1 VNIHSFDGVLRHSR
15 TMHSFAIPFTDKR
28 IPLPRPVPY
37 ISMGYFVVVELFFLV
52 FDNVF
57 SFVPLMAAVFS
68 TLSGG
73 DATLASYVVCYVV
86 VPGMIVWF
94 SMNAEIDGR
103 APHLWLISCAR
114 YVTREKHT
122 LCGRRARREGQKVSY
137 KSKVNIWW
145 DLDAPRLH
153 HGYVNGGRLRT
164 SVPVRFGHSLIHRNF
179 VMRPSERGQ
188 FSDYEIDGR
197 LEVKP

>member
-1 VNIHSFDGVLRHSR
+1 
-15 TMHSFAIPFTDKR
+15 MHTFAIPFTDKR
-28 IPLPRPVPY
+28 VPLPRPLPY
-37 ISMGYFVVVELFFLV
+37 ISMGYFVVIELFFLI

-57 SFVPLMAAVFS
+57 SAVPLMSTVFS

-73 DATLASYVVCYVV
+73 DATLASYAVCYVV

-94 SMNAEIDGR
+94 SMNVEIDGR

-114 YVTREKHT
+114 YVARDKRT
-122 LCGRRARREGQKVSY
+122 LCGQRARKEGQKVSY
-137 KSKVNIWW
+137 RSKINFWW

-164 SVPVRFGHSLIHRNF
+164 SVGVRFGHSLRHRNF
-179 VMRPSERGQ
+179 VMRPHEQGQ
-188 FSDYEIDGR
+188 NADYEVGER